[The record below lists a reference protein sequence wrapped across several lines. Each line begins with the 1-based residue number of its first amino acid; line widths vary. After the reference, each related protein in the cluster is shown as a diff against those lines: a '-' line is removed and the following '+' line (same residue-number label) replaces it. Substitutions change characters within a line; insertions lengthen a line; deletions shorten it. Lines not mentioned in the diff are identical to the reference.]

1 MSRWGRRVLR
11 EPRRRGVV
19 PRSSGV
25 EEFLG
30 GSSPAQGLWLVRPGM
45 RRLELLAATSPR
57 LRMGSQSFFFFFS
70 QLLHGWAI
78 RSKGKAFPK
87 SQLDGAGRRRRV
99 FFPPS
104 SLWKIR
110 LRRWRGKEAVRG
122 LQDQDQDPQ
131 LMDRGLRLLAL
142 PAALAS
148 SQVGSPPGVA
158 TPASTYS
165 RTVGGWGGTAA
176 LEMLE
181 SQLGWGDK
189 SYPHSCVPG
198 PGPPRPS
205 QNWAGC
211 PHRGCPLWDRKAHGD
226 RP

>member
-1 MSRWGRRVLR
+1 MGTTGPPGAEEAGGCPSVLGGGGVPRRVLSCPGLVAGPSR
-11 EPRRRGVV
+11 HEEARTAGSNLTKAQDGV
-19 PRSSGV
+19 P
-25 EEFLG
+25 EF
-30 GSSPAQGLWLVRPGM
+30 
-45 RRLELLAATSPR
+45 
-57 LRMGSQSFFFFFS
+57 FFFFFS

-165 RTVGGWGGTAA
+165 RTVGGWGGHGCPGNAGEPTGLGRQELPSLLRPRARATPA
-176 LEMLE
+176 LPE
-181 SQLGWGDK
+181 LGWLSSSRLSAVGQEG
-189 SYPHSCVPG
+189 SWG
-198 PGPPRPS
+198 
-205 QNWAGC
+205 
-211 PHRGCPLWDRKAHGD
+211 
-226 RP
+226 

>member
-1 MSRWGRRVLR
+1 MGTTGPPGAEEAGGCPSVLGGGGVPRRVLSCPGLVAGPSR
-11 EPRRRGVV
+11 HEEARTAGSNLTKAQDGV
-19 PRSSGV
+19 P
-25 EEFLG
+25 E
-30 GSSPAQGLWLVRPGM
+30 
-45 RRLELLAATSPR
+45 
-57 LRMGSQSFFFFFS
+57 FFFFFP

-165 RTVGGWGGTAA
+165 RTVGGWGGHGCPGNAGEPTGLGRQELPSLLSPRARATPA
-176 LEMLE
+176 LPE
-181 SQLGWGDK
+181 LGWLSSSRLSAVGQEG
-189 SYPHSCVPG
+189 SWG
-198 PGPPRPS
+198 
-205 QNWAGC
+205 
-211 PHRGCPLWDRKAHGD
+211 
-226 RP
+226 

>member
-1 MSRWGRRVLR
+1 MGTTGPPGAEEAGGCPSVLGGGGVPRRVLSCPGLVAGPSR
-11 EPRRRGVV
+11 HEEARTAGSNLTKAQDGV
-19 PRSSGV
+19 P
-25 EEFLG
+25 E
-30 GSSPAQGLWLVRPGM
+30 
-45 RRLELLAATSPR
+45 
-57 LRMGSQSFFFFFS
+57 FFFFFS

-87 SQLDGAGRRRRV
+87 SQLDGAGQRRRV

-165 RTVGGWGGTAA
+165 RTVGGWGGHGCPGNAGEPTGLGRQELPSLLSPRARATPA
-176 LEMLE
+176 LPE
-181 SQLGWGDK
+181 LGWLSSSRLSAVGQEG
-189 SYPHSCVPG
+189 SWG
-198 PGPPRPS
+198 
-205 QNWAGC
+205 
-211 PHRGCPLWDRKAHGD
+211 
-226 RP
+226 

>member
-1 MSRWGRRVLR
+1 MGTTGPPGAEEAGGCPSVLGGGGVPRRVLSCPGLVAGPSR
-11 EPRRRGVV
+11 HEEARTAGSNLTKAQDGV
-19 PRSSGV
+19 P
-25 EEFLG
+25 EF
-30 GSSPAQGLWLVRPGM
+30 
-45 RRLELLAATSPR
+45 
-57 LRMGSQSFFFFFS
+57 FFFFFS

-165 RTVGGWGGTAA
+165 RTVGGWGGHGCPGNAGEPTGLGRQELPSLLSPRARATPA
-176 LEMLE
+176 LPE
-181 SQLGWGDK
+181 LGWLSSSRLSAVGQEG
-189 SYPHSCVPG
+189 SWG
-198 PGPPRPS
+198 
-205 QNWAGC
+205 
-211 PHRGCPLWDRKAHGD
+211 
-226 RP
+226 

>member
-1 MSRWGRRVLR
+1 MGNSIKR
-11 EPRRRGVV
+11 ESFPQV
-19 PRSSGV
+19 PVGWCWA
-25 EEFLG
+25 EEEG
-30 GSSPAQGLWLVRPGM
+30 
-45 RRLELLAATSPR
+45 
-57 LRMGSQSFFFFFS
+57 
-70 QLLHGWAI
+70 
-78 RSKGKAFPK
+78 
-87 SQLDGAGRRRRV
+87 

-189 SYPHSCVPG
+189 SYPHS
-198 PGPPRPS
+198 
-205 QNWAGC
+205 
-211 PHRGCPLWDRKAHGD
+211 
-226 RP
+226 

>member
-1 MSRWGRRVLR
+1 MGTTGPPGAEEAGGCPSVLGGGGVPRRVLSCPGLVAGPSR
-11 EPRRRGVV
+11 HEEARTAGSNLTKAQDGV
-19 PRSSGV
+19 P
-25 EEFLG
+25 E
-30 GSSPAQGLWLVRPGM
+30 
-45 RRLELLAATSPR
+45 
-57 LRMGSQSFFFFFS
+57 FFFFFS

-165 RTVGGWGGTAA
+165 RTVGGWGGHGCPGNAGEPTGLGRQELPSLLSPRARATPA
-176 LEMLE
+176 LPE
-181 SQLGWGDK
+181 LGWLSSSRLSAVGQEG
-189 SYPHSCVPG
+189 SWG
-198 PGPPRPS
+198 
-205 QNWAGC
+205 
-211 PHRGCPLWDRKAHGD
+211 
-226 RP
+226 

>member
-1 MSRWGRRVLR
+1 MGTTGPPGAEEAGGCPSVLGGGGVPRRVLSCPGLVAGPSR
-11 EPRRRGVV
+11 HEEARTAGSNLTKAQDGV
-19 PRSSGV
+19 P
-25 EEFLG
+25 E
-30 GSSPAQGLWLVRPGM
+30 
-45 RRLELLAATSPR
+45 
-57 LRMGSQSFFFFFS
+57 FFFFFFFFPAS
-70 QLLHGWAI
+70 PWMGNSIKRESFPQVPVGWCWAEEEGI
-78 RSKGKAFPK
+78 
-87 SQLDGAGRRRRV
+87 

-189 SYPHSCVPG
+189 SYPHS
-198 PGPPRPS
+198 
-205 QNWAGC
+205 
-211 PHRGCPLWDRKAHGD
+211 
-226 RP
+226 

>member
-1 MSRWGRRVLR
+1 MECHGGDDGSSGSRGGGGLSLG
-11 EPRRRGVV
+11 PRGG
-19 PRSSGV
+19 RSSSEGPLLPRACGWSV
-25 EEFLG
+25 QARG
-30 GSSPAQGLWLVRPGM
+30 GSNCWQQPHQGSGWG
-45 RRLELLAATSPR
+45 PR
-57 LRMGSQSFFFFFS
+57 VFFFFFS

-165 RTVGGWGGTAA
+165 RTVGGWGGHGCPGNAGEPTGLGRQELPSLLSPRARATPA
-176 LEMLE
+176 LPE
-181 SQLGWGDK
+181 LGWLSSSRLSAVGQEG
-189 SYPHSCVPG
+189 SWG
-198 PGPPRPS
+198 
-205 QNWAGC
+205 
-211 PHRGCPLWDRKAHGD
+211 
-226 RP
+226 

>member
-1 MSRWGRRVLR
+1 MGTTGPPGAEEAGGCPSVLGGGGVPRRVLSCPGLVAGPSR
-11 EPRRRGVV
+11 HEEARTAGSNLTKAQDGV
-19 PRSSGV
+19 P
-25 EEFLG
+25 EFF
-30 GSSPAQGLWLVRPGM
+30 
-45 RRLELLAATSPR
+45 
-57 LRMGSQSFFFFFS
+57 FFFFFS

-165 RTVGGWGGTAA
+165 RTVGGWGGHGCPGNAGEPTGLGRQELPSLLSPRARATPA
-176 LEMLE
+176 LPE
-181 SQLGWGDK
+181 LGWLSSSRLSAVGQEG
-189 SYPHSCVPG
+189 SWG
-198 PGPPRPS
+198 
-205 QNWAGC
+205 
-211 PHRGCPLWDRKAHGD
+211 
-226 RP
+226 

>member
-1 MSRWGRRVLR
+1 MGTTGPPGAEEAGGCPSVLGGGGVPRRVLSCPGLVAGPSR
-11 EPRRRGVV
+11 HEEARTAGSNLTKAQDGV
-19 PRSSGV
+19 P
-25 EEFLG
+25 EFF
-30 GSSPAQGLWLVRPGM
+30 
-45 RRLELLAATSPR
+45 
-57 LRMGSQSFFFFFS
+57 FFFFFS

-87 SQLDGAGRRRRV
+87 SQLDGAGQRRRV

-189 SYPHSCVPG
+189 SYPHS
-198 PGPPRPS
+198 
-205 QNWAGC
+205 
-211 PHRGCPLWDRKAHGD
+211 
-226 RP
+226 

>member
-1 MSRWGRRVLR
+1 MGTTGPPGAEEAGGCPSVLGGGGVPRRVLSCPGLVAGPSR
-11 EPRRRGVV
+11 HEEARTAGSNLTKAQDGV
-19 PRSSGV
+19 P
-25 EEFLG
+25 E
-30 GSSPAQGLWLVRPGM
+30 
-45 RRLELLAATSPR
+45 
-57 LRMGSQSFFFFFS
+57 FFFFFS
-70 QLLHGWAI
+70 PASPWMGNSIKRESFPQVPVGWCWAEEE
-78 RSKGKAFPK
+78 G
-87 SQLDGAGRRRRV
+87 

-165 RTVGGWGGTAA
+165 RTVGGWGGHGCPGNAGEPTGLGRQELPSLLSPRARATPA
-176 LEMLE
+176 LPE
-181 SQLGWGDK
+181 LGWLSSSRLSAVGQEG
-189 SYPHSCVPG
+189 SWG
-198 PGPPRPS
+198 
-205 QNWAGC
+205 
-211 PHRGCPLWDRKAHGD
+211 
-226 RP
+226 

>member
-1 MSRWGRRVLR
+1 MGTTGPPGAEEAGGCPSVLGGGGVPRRVLSCPGLVAGPSR
-11 EPRRRGVV
+11 HEEARTAGSNLTKAQDGV
-19 PRSSGV
+19 P
-25 EEFLG
+25 E
-30 GSSPAQGLWLVRPGM
+30 
-45 RRLELLAATSPR
+45 
-57 LRMGSQSFFFFFS
+57 FFFFFFP

-165 RTVGGWGGTAA
+165 RTVGGWGGHGCPGNAGEPTGLGRQELPSLLSPRARATPA
-176 LEMLE
+176 LPE
-181 SQLGWGDK
+181 LGWLSSSRLSAVGQEG
-189 SYPHSCVPG
+189 SWG
-198 PGPPRPS
+198 
-205 QNWAGC
+205 
-211 PHRGCPLWDRKAHGD
+211 
-226 RP
+226 

>member
-1 MSRWGRRVLR
+1 MGMTGPPGAEEAGGCPSVLGGGGVPRRVLSCPGLVAGPSR
-11 EPRRRGVV
+11 HEEARTAGSNLTKAQDGV
-19 PRSSGV
+19 P
-25 EEFLG
+25 EF
-30 GSSPAQGLWLVRPGM
+30 
-45 RRLELLAATSPR
+45 
-57 LRMGSQSFFFFFS
+57 FFFFFS

-165 RTVGGWGGTAA
+165 RTVGGWGGHGCPGNAGEPTGLGRQELPSLLSPRARATPA
-176 LEMLE
+176 LPE
-181 SQLGWGDK
+181 LGWLSSSRLSAVGQEG
-189 SYPHSCVPG
+189 SWG
-198 PGPPRPS
+198 
-205 QNWAGC
+205 
-211 PHRGCPLWDRKAHGD
+211 
-226 RP
+226 